1 MENNSA
7 ETAAQPDNQ
16 APSGNAYQPAVSVP
30 SGDAAPASPDTTS
43 DAGTEDSNSADATA
57 PNDTGEPGEQPRRSD
72 RSAARRI
79 GGLTREVRAREREI
93 GELRGLLR
101 AQGINPD
108 ALSGAPQQPASDNGE
123 PRQDQF
129 QTYEDYVRALARYE
143 TRVERERLSRAD
155 AEKTTAQ
162 RLQESMKAVRSEA
175 ADFDDVVANVFEP
188 DFPNSKAMADYL
200 EEAADNPARM
210 LYWLGNNPDEAA
222 RISRLPPSRQAKEL
236 AKVEA
241 TLAAPAPQPKRPGA
255 PPPPKIVTGSGV
267 GEKDPAKMSMEE
279 YAKYR
284 GYA

>member
-1 MENNSA
+1 MDTNSA
-7 ETAAQPDNQ
+7 ETAAEPVVL
-16 APSGNAYQPAVSVP
+16 ATSGNATQPASDVP

-43 DAGTEDSNSADATA
+43 DTGTEGTQSADAAA
-57 PNDTGEPGEQPRRSD
+57 PNDDGDTGDTPRKPD

-108 ALSGAPQQPASDNGE
+108 ALSGTPQQPASDNGE

-129 QTYEDYVRALARYE
+129 QTYEDYTRALARYE
-143 TRVERERLSRAD
+143 ARMEHQRLNREA

-162 RLQESMKAVRSEA
+162 RLRESMKAVRGEA
-175 ADFDDVVANVFEP
+175 ADFDEVVASVFEP
-188 DFPNSKAMADYL
+188 EFPNSKTMADFV
-200 EEAADNPARM
+200 EESDQPARM

-222 RISRLPPSRQAKEL
+222 RISQLSPIRQAKEL

-284 GYA
+284 GFA

>member
-43 DAGTEDSNSADATA
+43 DAGTEDTNSADATA

-108 ALSGAPQQPASDNGE
+108 ALSGTPQQPASDNGE

-129 QTYEDYVRALARYE
+129 QTYEDYTRALARYE
-143 TRVERERLSRAD
+143 ARMEHQRLNREA

-162 RLQESMKAVRSEA
+162 RLRESMKAVRGEA
-175 ADFDDVVANVFEP
+175 ADFDEVVASVFEP
-188 DFPNSKAMADYL
+188 DFPNSKTMADFV
-200 EEAADNPARM
+200 EESDQPARM

-222 RISRLPPSRQAKEL
+222 RISQLSPIRQAKEL

-241 TLAAPAPQPKRPGA
+241 NLAAPAPQPKRPGA

-279 YAKYR
+279 YAKFR
-284 GYA
+284 GFA